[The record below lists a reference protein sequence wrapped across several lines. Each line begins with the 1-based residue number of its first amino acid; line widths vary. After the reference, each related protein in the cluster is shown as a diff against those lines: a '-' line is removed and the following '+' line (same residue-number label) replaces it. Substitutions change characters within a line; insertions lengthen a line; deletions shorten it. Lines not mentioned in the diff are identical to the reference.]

1 MRHLIGIGLA
11 VLLSAAVFFGG
22 GWAYGRLFARNL
34 GSEWSLPAGGGD
46 FTGNSVVTSGLAAMA
61 SVALLIGLALMI
73 RWVSPLATGLPGLI
87 LLGWTALYV
96 TSPARAVHLIP
107 LRGHSFGLGFAGLGT
122 TGILGAVGVVLV
134 MPLFFPSRWIRRAPV
149 AVAVNGAD
157 ADADEDDDLIE
168 ATTVVSPPRTG
179 LVAGMGSS
187 AWESLTSE
195 NRRLDEPPW

>member
-1 MRHLIGIGLA
+1 MRHLTGIGLA

-46 FTGNSVVTSGLAAMA
+46 FTSNSVVTGGLAAMA

-96 TSPARAVHLIP
+96 TSPARAVDYIP
-107 LRGHSFGLGFAGLGT
+107 LKAHNFGLGFAGLGT

-149 AVAVNGAD
+149 AVAGPD
-157 ADADEDDDLIE
+157 AVDADEDDLIE
-168 ATTVVSPPRTG
+168 ATTVVSPSRTG